1 MRIIEKK
8 IRPEFFRLVKSRK
21 KNVETRLAD
30 FKISSGDVLIL
41 KEWNPKKNNY
51 TGRVLRRKVRTVNRT
66 YAHIIYSPAD
76 IKKYGLITIELK

>member
-8 IRPEFFRLVKSRK
+8 IRPKFFRLVKARK

-30 FKISSGDVLIL
+30 FKISTGDVLVL
-41 KEWNPKKNNY
+41 REWDPKKKNF
-51 TGRVLRRKVRTVNRT
+51 TGRVLRRKVRAVNRT
-66 YAHIIYSPAD
+66 YAHAFHSPAE

>member
-1 MRIIEKK
+1 MKTIEKK

-30 FKISSGDVLIL
+30 FKISAGDILIL
-41 KEWNPKKNNY
+41 REWDPKKKNF
-51 TGRVLRRKVRTVNRT
+51 TGRVLRRKVRAVNHT
-66 YAHIIYSPAD
+66 YAHTIHSPAE